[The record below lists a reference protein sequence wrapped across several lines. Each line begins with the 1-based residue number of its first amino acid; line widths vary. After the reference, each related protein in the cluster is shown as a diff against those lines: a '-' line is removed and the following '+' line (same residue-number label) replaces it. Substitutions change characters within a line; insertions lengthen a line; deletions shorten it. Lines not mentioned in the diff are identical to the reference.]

1 MLHVPPG
8 PSPAQGVRALSTTDG
23 RQIAIATWMEEHQ
36 VSTEPT
42 RTPPR
47 EQAHRATAAS
57 APPAQPA
64 PPPRRRR
71 GIIEQIRIG
80 LLVLIGVALLLFI
93 LLNYDRVEVQL
104 LFWDP
109 QLRLAWALLGA
120 AFLGFVAGW
129 LVPRLPSRRR

>member
-1 MLHVPPG
+1 
-8 PSPAQGVRALSTTDG
+8 
-23 RQIAIATWMEEHQ
+23 MEEHR
-36 VSTEPT
+36 VSTDPT
-42 RTPPR
+42 RNRAP
-47 EQAHRATAAS
+47 EQAHRTPAATT
-57 APPAQPA
+57 PPSQPA
-64 PPPRRRR
+64 ALPRRRR

-80 LLVLIGVALLLFI
+80 LLVLIGIALLLFI

-104 LFWDP
+104 LFWNP